1 MYELEL
7 IIAISAI
14 FTVWYFIGSYSN
26 RKLLANVWKS
36 LLEQMEQYTPT
47 ITRKEY
53 GGSAFIA
60 VADKPSPPFK
70 RIEMAF
76 TCLPREILINHLI
89 SLAMGRSDLLT
100 ISADFLRE
108 PKKVAGLRNF
118 PDLMGHVSKLKITQG
133 KPNMRLIFTAD
144 QVLKGSVK
152 KALDAIT
159 EACSSGLC

>member
-7 IIAISAI
+7 IIIISAI
-14 FTVWYFIGSYSN
+14 FTIWYFIGSYSN
-26 RKLLANVWKS
+26 RKLLARVWKS
-36 LLEQMEQYTPT
+36 LLEQMERYTPT

-70 RIEMAF
+70 RIEIAF
-76 TCLPREILINHLI
+76 TCLPREILINHLV

-108 PKKVAGLRNF
+108 PKKAVELRNF
-118 PDLMGHVSKLKITQG
+118 PDLIGHISKLNISRG

-144 QVLKGSVK
+144 QVLKGSVR
-152 KALDAIT
+152 KALNAIV
-159 EACSSGLC
+159 EACNSGLC